1 MEERLPRECW
11 KCGRLLDD
19 SNTSPIVYTSNP
31 PKYACTTCDS
41 GFVDFVKTMKARGE
55 FPESTK
61 TELTEKEKP
70 VEYKPTTEIK
80 LNRSKGDLTVS
91 DLVEIGAL

>member
-11 KCGRLLDD
+11 KCGKLLDD

-31 PKYACTTCDS
+31 PKYACTTCDNS
-41 GFVDFVKTMKARGE
+41 FVDFVQTMKARGE
-55 FPESTK
+55 FPESSK
-61 TELTEKEKP
+61 TELTKKEKP

-80 LNRSKGDLTVS
+80 LSRSKGDLTVS

>member
-11 KCGRLLDD
+11 KCGKLLDD
-19 SNTSPIVYTSNP
+19 SNTSPIVYTSDP

-41 GFVDFVKTMKARGE
+41 GFVDFVQTMKVRGDL
-55 FPESTK
+55 PESSK
-61 TELTEKEKP
+61 IELTKKEKP

-80 LNRSKGDLTVS
+80 LSRGKGDLTVS

>member
-11 KCGRLLDD
+11 KCGKLLDD
-19 SNTSPIVYTSNP
+19 SNTSPIVYTSDP

-41 GFVDFVKTMKARGE
+41 SFVDFVKTMKTKGE
-55 FPESTK
+55 FSESSK
-61 TELTEKEKP
+61 TELAKTEKP

-80 LNRSKGDLTVS
+80 LSRSKGDLTVS

>member
-11 KCGRLLDD
+11 KCGKLLDD

-41 GFVDFVKTMKARGE
+41 DFVSFVKNMKTKGE
-55 FPESTK
+55 SPESSK
-61 TELTEKEKP
+61 TEKP
-70 VEYKPTTEIK
+70 IEYKPTTEIK
-80 LNRSKGDLTVS
+80 LSRSKGDLTVS

>member
-11 KCGRLLDD
+11 KCGKLLDD
-19 SNTSPIVYTSNP
+19 SNTSPIVYTSDP
-31 PKYACTTCDS
+31 PKYACTACDS
-41 GFVDFVKTMKARGE
+41 GFVDFVKT
-55 FPESTK
+55 
-61 TELTEKEKP
+61 

-80 LNRSKGDLTVS
+80 LSRGKGDLTVS

>member
-1 MEERLPRECW
+1 MEERLPRKCW
-11 KCGRLLDD
+11 KCGKLLDE
-19 SNTSPIVYTSNP
+19 SNTSPIVYTSYP

-41 GFVDFVKTMKARGE
+41 GFVDFVKTMKTKGE
-55 FPESTK
+55 FPESSK
-61 TELTEKEKP
+61 IELTKKEKP

-80 LNRSKGDLTVS
+80 LSRSKGDLTVS

>member
-1 MEERLPRECW
+1 MEEILLRECW
-11 KCGRLLDD
+11 KCGKLLDD

-41 GFVDFVKTMKARGE
+41 GFVDFVKTMKAKGE
-55 FPESTK
+55 LSE
-61 TELTEKEKP
+61 TELTKKEKP

-80 LNRSKGDLTVS
+80 LSRSKGDLTVS

>member
-11 KCGRLLDD
+11 KCGKLLDD
-19 SNTSPIVYTSNP
+19 SNTSPIVYISDP
-31 PKYACTTCDS
+31 PKYACTTCD
-41 GFVDFVKTMKARGE
+41 A
-55 FPESTK
+55 
-61 TELTEKEKP
+61 ELTKKEKP

-80 LNRSKGDLTVS
+80 LSRSKGDLTVS

>member
-11 KCGRLLDD
+11 KCGKLLDD

-41 GFVDFVKTMKARGE
+41 GFADFVKTMKVRGD
-55 FPESTK
+55 FPEPSK
-61 TELTEKEKP
+61 IELTKKERIFS
-70 VEYKPTTEIK
+70 EQCYKFYV
-80 LNRSKGDLTVS
+80 L
-91 DLVEIGAL
+91 

>member
-11 KCGRLLDD
+11 KCGKLLDD

-31 PKYACTTCDS
+31 PKYACTTCDN
-41 GFVDFVKTMKARGE
+41 GFVGFVKTMKAKEE
-55 FPESTK
+55 FPESSK
-61 TELTEKEKP
+61 TELTKKEKP

-80 LNRSKGDLTVS
+80 LSRSKGDLTVS

>member
-1 MEERLPRECW
+1 MEEVLPRKCW
-11 KCGRLLDD
+11 KCGRLLDE
-19 SNTSPIVYTSNP
+19 SNTSPIVYMSNP

-41 GFVDFVKTMKARGE
+41 GFVD
-55 FPESTK
+55 
-61 TELTEKEKP
+61 KEKP

-80 LNRSKGDLTVS
+80 LSRSKGDLTVS